1 MSSPLRVVITGIG
14 AVSAFGWGVDA
25 LRKGLQSG
33 KTAIAEAKSFDTEGH
48 RTRVAGEVPDAPAEL
63 QALFADW
70 DRLSRADQFA
80 VGAGLEAARQA
91 KLVDPTHGC
100 GVYFGSSTAG
110 MLECEDYVARLL
122 KVRAGHPRLGQ
133 LASQQLNG
141 PGDALARALGVT
153 GPVQSFSTAC
163 TSGPLAVG
171 AARDALRNGE
181 VEAAITGG
189 ADSLCQLTY
198 GGFNSLRSV
207 DERPSRPFRKDHSG
221 LSLGEGAGV
230 LVVEELEHAVG
241 RGVRPLAEVLGF
253 GASCDAHHMTAPH
266 PDGDGAFAAME
277 AAIADAG
284 IEPRQVDFLNTHGT
298 GTPHNDEAEARA
310 CARLLEERRA
320 EVPVTA
326 TKAAVGHLL
335 GAAGALEAVATVLAL
350 LEGAVH
356 PTPGGG
362 EIDPELGLDLVV
374 GEARELEKGAVG
386 VSTNLAFGGANASL
400 VIQAWN
406 GEAR

>member
-1 MSSPLRVVITGIG
+1 
-14 AVSAFGWGVDA
+14 
-25 LRKGLQSG
+25 
-33 KTAIAEAKSFDTEGH
+33 
-48 RTRVAGEVPDAPAEL
+48 VA
-63 QALFADW
+63 
-70 DRLSRADQFA
+70 
-80 VGAGLEAARQA
+80 AGLEAVRQA
-91 KLVDPTHGC
+91 RLADLTRGC

-110 MLECEDYVARLL
+110 MLECEDFVSRLL
-122 KVRAGHPRLGQ
+122 KVRRGNPSLGQ

-141 PGDALARALGVT
+141 PGDALARAMGVT

-171 AARDALRNGE
+171 AARDALRSRE

-207 DERPSRPFRKDHSG
+207 DERPSRPFRTDHAG

-230 LVVEELEHAVG
+230 MVVEGLEHALD

-253 GASCDAHHMTAPH
+253 GASCDAHHMTAPQ

-277 AAIADAG
+277 AALADAG
-284 IEPRQVDFLNTHGT
+284 LEPRQVDFLNTHGT

-310 CARLLEERRA
+310 CARLLEERLA

-335 GAAGALEAVATVLAL
+335 GAAGALEAVATVIAL
-350 LEGAVH
+350 MEGEVH
-356 PTPGGG
+356 PTPGEG
-362 EIDPELGLDLVV
+362 EVDADLGLDLVL
-374 GEARELEKGAVG
+374 GKPRRLDKRAVA

-400 VIQAWN
+400 VLRSWN
-406 GEAR
+406 GEAA